1 MAEPLSDRARDVL
14 HAIIREYIS
23 TGGPVGSQQLAR
35 TSGFEVSSAT
45 LRNVMADLEELGYL
59 EKPHTSAG
67 RVPTDRAYRFD
78 QTTKSEN
85 DVGPVTSTFSLRRLS
100 TDSGGPMPTICRR
113 ASGRAAPP
121 SRTPSRVPDGFSTS
135 SPGTLVSW

>member
-14 HAIIREYIS
+14 HAIIREHIS
-23 TGGPVGSQQLAR
+23 SGDPVGSQQLAR

-67 RVPTDRAYRFD
+67 RVPTDRAYRFYVD
-78 QTTKSEN
+78 T
-85 DVGPVTSTFSLRRLS
+85 
-100 TDSGGPMPTICRR
+100 
-113 ASGRAAPP
+113 
-121 SRTPSRVPDGFSTS
+121 
-135 SPGTLVSW
+135 

>member
-1 MAEPLSDRARDVL
+1 MASEPPGKRRPETVPLIETGAAPSYACPRRAAMAEPLSDRAREVL

-23 TGGPVGSQQLAR
+23 TGDPVGSQQLAR

-67 RVPTDRAYRFD
+67 RLPTDRAYRFYVD
-78 QTTKSEN
+78 TLIRLRDPN
-85 DVGPVTSTFSLRRLS
+85 PRDRDPVSYTHL
-100 TDSGGPMPTICRR
+100 
-113 ASGRAAPP
+113 
-121 SRTPSRVPDGFSTS
+121 
-135 SPGTLVSW
+135 

>member
-45 LRNVMADLEELGYL
+45 LRNVLADLEELGFL

-67 RVPTDRAYRFD
+67 RVPTDRGYRFYVD
-78 QTTKSEN
+78 SLMKMREPEAKERELIEHGILTKRGGVEDAVQDASK
-85 DVGPVTSTFSLRRLS
+85 VLHFLSHHAAVVVTPR
-100 TDSGGPMPTICRR
+100 P
-113 ASGRAAPP
+113 A
-121 SRTPSRVPDGFSTS
+121 
-135 SPGTLVSW
+135 

>member
-1 MAEPLSDRARDVL
+1 MEWHSDLPPEGLLSVPLIETGAAPAYAGPRRAAMAEPLSDRARDVL

-67 RVPTDRAYRFD
+67 RVPTDRA
-78 QTTKSEN
+78 
-85 DVGPVTSTFSLRRLS
+85 
-100 TDSGGPMPTICRR
+100 
-113 ASGRAAPP
+113 
-121 SRTPSRVPDGFSTS
+121 
-135 SPGTLVSW
+135 